1 MARKTK
7 INWKRVVLCVFCA
20 YVAVR
25 LICGFGEIYELKQQK
40 AQLDAHIEEAMLV
53 QNDLKQ
59 QVEMMSQPEEMERVA
74 REQLG
79 YVLPGE
85 VVLKKIEDSNSSNE

>member
-7 INWKRVVLCVFCA
+7 INWKKAILYVFCA

-25 LICGFGEIYELKQQK
+25 FICGCCEIYELKQQK
-40 AQLDAHIEEAMLV
+40 AQLDAQVEEAMLV